1 LFSPYPFSQWQSAD
15 WHPIASCLS
24 RLICFLQGK
33 AFMKITS
40 FTQDIS
46 AHDYAQE
53 IKRLVSTL
61 ETNGYNTQG
70 MDFSDIVAKK
80 LGDAVAQ
87 DWRSRGIK
95 IKNHSWEKKHD
106 QGLRIKIYC
115 FDKSLVP
122 F

>member
-1 LFSPYPFSQWQSAD
+1 
-15 WHPIASCLS
+15 
-24 RLICFLQGK
+24 
-33 AFMKITS
+33 MKIIS
-40 FTQDIS
+40 FTHDIS

-53 IKRLVSTL
+53 IHRLVSIL

-80 LGDAVAQ
+80 LGDGVAQ
-87 DWRSRGIK
+87 VWSARGIK

-122 F
+122 V